1 MHYFLNF
8 WVLFFTAT
16 CTEKVKANAGCLNL
30 LGLGQHWTL
39 KMLPGVFFTLL
50 MLLFVFF
57 SSLTTSFL
65 YPTVQYNESEPSTIA
80 DWKQLIDVSTQD
92 GTEDSHVLVGPNTV
106 HLMVDHFTL
115 FAVIGESSANQKAE
129 RDLQVLA
136 YVTPPE
142 ANSDCVV
149 RVYCV
154 EGTPAAIEV
163 CEVTRE
169 VSLF

>member
-1 MHYFLNF
+1 MLSG
-8 WVLFFTAT
+8 VL
-16 CTEKVKANAGCLNL
+16 
-30 LGLGQHWTL
+30 
-39 KMLPGVFFTLL
+39 FTLL
-50 MLLFVFF
+50 MLLFLFFFFFNDFF
-57 SSLTTSFL
+57 SL
-65 YPTVQYNESEPSTIA
+65 PTVQYNESEPSTIA

-115 FAVIGESSANQKAE
+115 FAVIGKSTANQKAE

-169 VSLF
+169 VSLL

>member
-1 MHYFLNF
+1 M
-8 WVLFFTAT
+8 
-16 CTEKVKANAGCLNL
+16 
-30 LGLGQHWTL
+30 
-39 KMLPGVFFTLL
+39 
-50 MLLFVFF
+50 
-57 SSLTTSFL
+57 TSFL
-65 YPTVQYNESEPSTIA
+65 YPTVQYNESEPSTVA

-169 VSLF
+169 VSLL